1 MDKKVKKFEKYLQKC
16 IDTQEVVKIYR
27 DVTDGES
34 DLYGYIVDKSDDFLV
49 IHNENEFLLDGYTI
63 IRKDQFDYIR
73 CDEYDE
79 TIRIINEGEGLN
91 KKVGLKKPLKLNS
104 WKSIFK
110 QLKKNDYHVTVECEY
125 MKNPTFTIGPII
137 KVGDR
142 SVEITYF
149 DATGKLDKKP
159 TKIKYKDIS
168 QVRFATRY
176 TKVFK
181 KYVFK

>member
-73 CDEYDE
+73 CDEY
-79 TIRIINEGEGLN
+79 
-91 KKVGLKKPLKLNS
+91 
-104 WKSIFK
+104 
-110 QLKKNDYHVTVECEY
+110 VTVECEY

>member
-34 DLYGYIVDKSDDFLV
+34 
-49 IHNENEFLLDGYTI
+49 
-63 IRKDQFDYIR
+63 
-73 CDEYDE
+73 
-79 TIRIINEGEGLN
+79 
-91 KKVGLKKPLKLNS
+91 
-104 WKSIFK
+104 
-110 QLKKNDYHVTVECEY
+110 TVECEY